1 MTQYGADPEASFV
14 RMVYDINQF
23 MRNNVLPL
31 MASEQP
37 LDGNVAADNDRLMYV
52 TRLLGSQQGLNT
64 ALAGTVVLLAN
75 PDEVWHWLNGWW
87 RLFAGLAWLALL
99 VGSLRISYVDWI
111 PKYYERRFGSV
122 QAARAPVSRRNAIF
136 SIALLAL
143 LFIGWPIA
151 HYLDPMARLHTAI
164 SDPARQ
170 INLWPSVFWVLLLC
184 GSLRSHMSGAE
195 RQRLY
200 FVLIGIIGFVSIV
213 SYAIWYPEVKQ
224 LELWKILNAGGLGL
238 SLIALGLY
246 DHTVLVRAL
255 PKRVAERDDE

>member
-1 MTQYGADPEASFV
+1 MKSSE
-14 RMVYDINQF
+14 
-23 MRNNVLPL
+23 LPL

-37 LDGNVAADNDRLMYV
+37 LKGDSIGKVAADHDRLRYV

-64 ALAGTVVLLAN
+64 ALLGALLFLTNA
-75 PDEVWHWLNGWW
+75 EESLHWLNGLW
-87 RLFAGLAWLALL
+87 RLLAVLAWLALL
-99 VGSLRISYVDWI
+99 VGVLRILYVDWI

-122 QAARAPVSRRNAIF
+122 QAARAPVSKWNAVF
-136 SIALLAL
+136 FIAMLVL

-170 INLWPSVFWVLLLC
+170 IDLWPSVFWVLLLC

-200 FVLIGIIGFVSIV
+200 FVLAGMIGFVSIV
-213 SYAIWYPEVKQ
+213 SYAIWHPEAKQ
-224 LELWKILNAGGLGL
+224 LGSWKILNAGGLGL
-238 SLIALGLY
+238 TFMALGLY
-246 DHTVLVRAL
+246 DHIILVRAL
-255 PKRVAERDDE
+255 PKKVAEGGDE